1 MASEWQSAQS
11 SPRLAHKVQKCHRVD
26 EEEESRKC
34 PRTGSER
41 SLPLDHLT
49 GQKSDPNGTLPS
61 TLFASQS
68 FATVSRLSLHIYFC
82 GQVRPALLFVF
93 AINTNLSQGQWAGQ
107 DCGLTRESLRGTSA
121 TLPGLPPRGCSES
134 SASLGL
140 QSLNSGFPKAAR
152 PAALVSD
159 AGTSPARPDVTFPLK
174 SAFICS
180 EQTPGSQRSRLMDAN
195 VNVHLFNW
203 IRPQDKRDKRL
214 PVC

>member
-1 MASEWQSAQS
+1 MPSA
-11 SPRLAHKVQKCHRVD
+11 
-26 EEEESRKC
+26 
-34 PRTGSER
+34 
-41 SLPLDHLT
+41 
-49 GQKSDPNGTLPS
+49 
-61 TLFASQS
+61 LFASQS
-68 FATVSRLSLHIYFC
+68 FIRVPRPTLHIYLC
-82 GQVRPALLFVF
+82 GQVRHALLFVF
-93 AINTNLSQGQWAGQ
+93 AINTNLNHRQWAGQ
-107 DCGLTRESLRGTSA
+107 NCGLTRDRLRGRSA
-121 TLPGLPPRGCSES
+121 TLPGLPHG
-134 SASLGL
+134 AALGL
-140 QSLNSGFPKAAR
+140 PPLLGSSPPTLDSPKAAR